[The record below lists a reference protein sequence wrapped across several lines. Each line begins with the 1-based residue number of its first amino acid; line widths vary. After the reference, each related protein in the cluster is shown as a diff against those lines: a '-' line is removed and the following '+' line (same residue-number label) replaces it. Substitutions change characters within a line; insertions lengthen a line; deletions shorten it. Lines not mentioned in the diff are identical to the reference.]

1 MSAPVIGF
9 ENVSFTYA
17 GADRPSVRDVSLSV
31 GAGECVVLCGRS
43 GCGKTTLT
51 RLANGLAGGFWEG
64 ERSGSVRIGGQDVA
78 ELEGWEF
85 AERVGSVFQNPRTQ
99 FFNLDTTG
107 EVSFVLEN
115 LGVARDEMHERV
127 MRTADGLGASD
138 LLDRSIFK
146 LSGGQMQLIAFAS
159 VSVCAPRAYVLDEPS
174 SNLDP
179 AGMERLAGLI
189 AEARA
194 AGAAVLVAE
203 HRLAY
208 LFYVADRYILIED
221 GQVARVW
228 SADGFAALP
237 AGERERMGLRSP
249 SPPVTGDLVM
259 ALRADV
265 TSAFPA
271 LEARG
276 IVAEYDRGDEV
287 LRNVTVGFEAGH
299 VTGIVAPN
307 GTGKST
313 LLRCLAGVHREV
325 LGHVRVDGAVVV
337 PRKRADE
344 VFLVLQDPDYQLFR
358 PTVRD
363 ELMTLPRVE
372 GGIDPARAEAMLER
386 FDLGQVADRHPAS
399 LSGGQKQRVV
409 CAMAALSGARALLF
423 DEPTSGLDLDNMRRL
438 ARTMR
443 ELADEGRV
451 VVVVTH
457 DPELLETACDR
468 IVTLG

>member
-127 MRTADGLGASD
+127 MRTVDGLGASD

-208 LFYVADRYILIED
+208 LSDVADRYILIED

-228 SADGFAALP
+228 SADGLAALP

-249 SPPVTGDLVM
+249 SPPVTDDLVM

-372 GGIDPARAEAMLER
+372 GGIDPARVEAMLER

>member
-208 LFYVADRYILIED
+208 LSDVADRYILIED

-228 SADGFAALP
+228 SANGFAALP

>member
-1 MSAPVIGF
+1 
-9 ENVSFTYA
+9 
-17 GADRPSVRDVSLSV
+17 
-31 GAGECVVLCGRS
+31 
-43 GCGKTTLT
+43 
-51 RLANGLAGGFWEG
+51 
-64 ERSGSVRIGGQDVA
+64 
-78 ELEGWEF
+78 
-85 AERVGSVFQNPRTQ
+85 
-99 FFNLDTTG
+99 
-107 EVSFVLEN
+107 
-115 LGVARDEMHERV
+115 
-127 MRTADGLGASD
+127 
-138 LLDRSIFK
+138 
-146 LSGGQMQLIAFAS
+146 MQLIAFAS

-208 LFYVADRYILIED
+208 LSDVADRYILIED

-228 SADGFAALP
+228 SADGLAALP

-249 SPPVTGDLVM
+249 SPPVTDDLVM

-372 GGIDPARAEAMLER
+372 GGIDPARVEAMLER

>member
-208 LFYVADRYILIED
+208 LSDVADRYILIED

>member
-31 GAGECVVLCGRS
+31 GAGERVVLCGRS

-208 LFYVADRYILIED
+208 LSDVADRYILIED

-228 SADGFAALP
+228 SADGLAALP

-249 SPPVTGDLVM
+249 SPPVTDDLVM

-372 GGIDPARAEAMLER
+372 GGIDPARVEAMLER